1 METVLEN
8 TSQHQKNLIY
18 INKAGKC
25 VSKQGHQPG
34 GWWLAFEIEAGKGSF
49 RLKRNARG
57 APLFSCTPNPL
68 SLPFQTLATQAT
80 RSPPASLPSI
90 TLKWPISK
98 EHNLIVVWFHFH
110 FLHPLCLELYHSGN
124 LALYPAVSLH
134 IPSAIFGCVWLL
146 IGLQDSFLIYLIP
159 QRVAPEN
166 FQVIG
171 SRTLLDSVL
180 LMLQLVQS
188 EKDTDCESTMFIETE
203 CVVHAMLASLHINTK

>member
-1 METVLEN
+1 MNVRLRLTLIVLIQ
-8 TSQHQKNLIY
+8 TSFALLWKLSSKIL
-18 INKAGKC
+18 
-25 VSKQGHQPG
+25 VSIRTTWVTIKQGSLYQNKVNSLVECIWNEGRG
-34 GWWLAFEIEAGKGSF
+34 GF

-57 APLFSCTPNPL
+57 TPLFSCTPNPL
-68 SLPFQTLATQAT
+68 SLPFQMLATQAT

-90 TLKWPISK
+90 TLKWSISK
-98 EHNLIVVWFHFH
+98 EHNLMVVWFHFH

-124 LALYPAVSLH
+124 LALYPAVSLNT
-134 IPSAIFGCVWLL
+134 PSAIFGCVWLL

-180 LMLQLVQS
+180 LMLQLV
-188 EKDTDCESTMFIETE
+188 
-203 CVVHAMLASLHINTK
+203 